1 MTRYKKSG
9 VKGVMQQHRVDD
21 WRQRTD
27 VCYMK
32 LDILKGFYYTSW
44 NALNS

>member
-1 MTRYKKSG
+1 MSCSSTGWVIGDKEQTC
-9 VKGVMQQHRVDD
+9 VH
-21 WRQRTD
+21 
-27 VCYMK
+27 MK